1 MRDLLI
7 QGRKEA
13 QKSVVALNHGD
24 FGINPGHPVV
34 EKRAQIQGMYINY
47 GTAKNHIALFWIFPI
62 FITTDCKPWFDDI
75 DLYWNSRKS
84 VFG

>member
-34 EKRAQIQGMYINY
+34 EKWAQIQGMYIRVFQKKFKLLLYYNL
-47 GTAKNHIALFWIFPI
+47 GNFPI
-62 FITTDCKPWFDDI
+62 W
-75 DLYWNSRKS
+75 S
-84 VFG
+84 

>member
-1 MRDLLI
+1 MYEDVRDLLI

-34 EKRAQIQGMYINY
+34 EKWAQIQGMYIILIN
-47 GTAKNHIALFWIFPI
+47 
-62 FITTDCKPWFDDI
+62 
-75 DLYWNSRKS
+75 
-84 VFG
+84 

>member
-7 QGRKEA
+7 QGQKEA

-34 EKRAQIQGMYINY
+34 EK
-47 GTAKNHIALFWIFPI
+47 
-62 FITTDCKPWFDDI
+62 
-75 DLYWNSRKS
+75 KS
-84 VFG
+84 ADSGHGY